1 MEFGLIAFASPIALL
16 GLLALPF
23 LWLLLRA
30 VPPPATKRLFPP
42 VILMLGLRDS
52 EATTSTSPLWLRILR
67 IAAVAA
73 AVLGLARPELAPQ
86 GAVGADS
93 ANPILVLVDGG
104 WADAP
109 DWDDRAAKAAGIL
122 DDAARRQRP
131 ALLASLAA
139 EMPEDGE
146 FRDAAAWTATLDE
159 LRPLPW
165 EADFEGAARWI
176 RANLPSAFETHWI
189 SDGLHSDAKLELA
202 NLLARRGPLAVYE
215 SGSPALALR
224 RPELEGGI
232 ASLKVSRQHLSGE
245 LAVAVDAFGPD
256 PAGVERR
263 LDTAEAVFADGE
275 RNAAA
280 EIGLP
285 REMLNRATRFEI
297 RGADSA
303 GSVVLAAGGVSAR
316 KVAIIDDGGFAEGSE
331 LLSPGHFLRRALEP
345 DAELVGTASAAD
357 LLANPDAVIL
367 ADSVPNSDADAAAL
381 LDWVESGGLL
391 IRFAGPRLA
400 AAAGGAD
407 DPLLPVRLRSGG
419 RSLGGALSWESPKGL
434 APFAEDSPFFGLAV
448 PGEVLVRYQVLA
460 EPGPDL
466 ERRAIAELEDGTPL
480 ATSKPVGDGR
490 VVLFHVSAET
500 EWSNLPISGLFADML
515 ERLLIAAAAGPAPLP
530 PHADQLVW
538 TPERQ
543 LTAFGEVV
551 PSDTGKPVDGS
562 VLAEGRAGPDLPPGV
577 YRSGSYRAAVPA
589 VPEDR
594 ELRPASWPDG
604 TAVAGFDAQ
613 GALPLAGILLAL
625 ALLLFSADVLAT
637 LRLGG
642 HALRL
647 GAAAGAFA
655 AAAILPSAGDADDAF
670 ALASTRETVL
680 AYMRTG
686 DPETDLV
693 SEAGLRG
700 LSAKLAERTSV
711 EPGPPVPVNPESD
724 ELAFFPLVYWPVTP
738 AQPDLS
744 EEAYEKINAFLAN
757 GGMILFDT
765 KDADVGG
772 FRFGTANSDALAKL
786 GARLNLPALQTLSRG
801 HVLSRSYYLLA
812 DYPGRHTGEV
822 WVADPGA
829 QDEGAPSWKLAAVN
843 DGVTPVVVG
852 GNDWASAWAAEADGS
867 RMFPVGWGSAG
878 ERQRETAFRF
888 GINLVMHALTGNYKS
903 DQLHIDAILERLGS

>member
-30 VPPPATKRLFPP
+30 VPPPAAKRLFPP
-42 VILMLGLRDS
+42 VVLMLDLRDG

-86 GAVGADS
+86 ETVGADS

-104 WADAP
+104 WAGAP
-109 DWDDRAAKAAGIL
+109 DWNDRAAKAASIL
-122 DDAARRQRP
+122 DGAARRQRP

-139 EMPEDGE
+139 GMPDDGE
-146 FRDAAAWTATLDE
+146 FRDAAAWTAALGE

-165 EADFEGAARWI
+165 EPDFEGAALWI
-176 RANLPSAFETHWI
+176 RANLPAAFETHWI

-202 NLLARRGPLAVYE
+202 ELVAERGALAVYE
-215 SGSPALALR
+215 GGGPVLALR
-224 RPELEGGI
+224 RPELKGGI
-232 ASLKVSRQHLSGE
+232 ASLMVSRQRSSGE

-256 PAGVERR
+256 PAGIERR

-275 RNAAA
+275 RDAAA

-303 GSVVLAAGGVSAR
+303 GSVVLAAGGVSGR
-316 KVAIIDDGGFAEGSE
+316 KVAIVDDGGFAEGSE

-345 DAELVGTASAAD
+345 NAELVGAASAAD

-367 ADSVPNSDADAAAL
+367 ADSIPNSDADAAAL

-400 AAAGGAD
+400 AAGGAD
-407 DPLLPVRLRSGG
+407 DALLPVRLRPGG
-419 RSLGGALSWESPKGL
+419 RTLGGALSWESPKRL

-448 PGEVLVRYQVLA
+448 PGDVLVRFQVLA

-466 ERRAIAELEDGTPL
+466 EERAIAELEDGTPL
-480 ATSKPVGDGR
+480 ATSKPVGEGR
-490 VVLFHVSAET
+490 IVLFHVSAET

-538 TPERQ
+538 TPERH
-543 LTAFGEVV
+543 LTAFGEVL
-551 PSDTGKPVDGS
+551 PAETGEPVDGS
-562 VLAEGRAGPDLPPGV
+562 LLAEGRAGPDLPPGL
-577 YRSGSYRAAVPA
+577 YSSGAYRAAVPA

-594 ELRPASWPDG
+594 KLRPASWPDG
-604 TAVAGFDAQ
+604 TAVAGF
-613 GALPLAGILLAL
+613 GARESFPLAGILLAL

-642 HALRL
+642 HALRM

-655 AAAILPSAGDADDAF
+655 AAAILPSTGDADDAF
-670 ALASTRETVL
+670 AIASTHETVL

-711 EPGPPVPVNPESD
+711 EPGPPVPVDPESD
-724 ELAFFPLVYWPVTP
+724 ELAFFPLIYWPVTP
-738 AQPDLS
+738 AQADLT
-744 EEAYEKINAFLAN
+744 EEAYEKINAFLGN

-765 KDADVGG
+765 KDADIGG
-772 FRFGTANSDALAKL
+772 FQFGTANSDALAKL

-812 DYPGRHTGEV
+812 DYPGRHVGEV
-822 WVADPGA
+822 WVADPGSE
-829 QDEGAPSWKLAAVN
+829 DEGAPSWKLAAVN

-867 RMFPVGWGSAG
+867 RMFPIGWGVAG

>member
-1 MEFGLIAFASPIALL
+1 MEFGPIAFASPIALL

-30 VPPPATKRLFPP
+30 VPPPAAKRLFPP
-42 VILMLGLRDS
+42 VVLLLGMRDS

-73 AVLGLARPELAPQ
+73 AVLGLARPELAPR
-86 GAVGADS
+86 GAVGAET
-93 ANPILVLVDGG
+93 ANPVLVLIDGG

-109 DWDDRAAKAAGIL
+109 DWDSRAAIAASIL
-122 DDAARRQRP
+122 EDAARRQRP
-131 ALLASLAA
+131 ALLASLAS
-139 EMPEDGE
+139 EMPENGE
-146 FRDAAAWTATLDE
+146 FRDAASWAAALGE

-165 EADFEGAARWI
+165 EPDFEGTGRWV
-176 RANLPSAFETHWI
+176 RANLPAAFETHWI

-202 NLLARRGPLAVYE
+202 QLLAERGALSVYE
-215 SGSPALALR
+215 SGEPVLALR
-224 RPELEGGI
+224 RPELAGGI
-232 ASLKVSRQHLSGE
+232 ASQKVSRQFSSGE
-245 LAVAVDAFGPD
+245 LEITVDAFGPD
-256 PAGVERR
+256 PTGVERR
-263 LDTAEAVFADGE
+263 LDTASVVFADGE
-275 RNAAA
+275 RDAAA

-285 REMLNRATRFEI
+285 SEILNRVTRFEI

-303 GSVVLAAGGVSAR
+303 GSVVPTAGGVSAR
-316 KVAIIDDGGFAEGSE
+316 KVAIVDDGGFAEGSE

-345 DAELVGTASAAD
+345 NAELVAAASAAD
-357 LLANPDAVIL
+357 MLANPDAVAL
-367 ADSVPNSDADAAAL
+367 ADSIPNSEADAAAL

-400 AAAGGAD
+400 AAAGTDD
-407 DPLLPVRLRSGG
+407 DPLLPVRLRPGG
-419 RSLGGALSWESPKGL
+419 RTLGGALSWESPKGL

-448 PGEVLVRYQVLA
+448 PDEVLVRSQVLA

-466 ERRAIAELEDGTPL
+466 ENRAIAKLEDGTPL
-480 ATSKPVGDGR
+480 ATSKPVGEGR

-515 ERLLIAAAAGPAPLP
+515 ERLLIAAAAGSAPLP

-543 LTAFGEVV
+543 LNAFGDVRSVENGA
-551 PSDTGKPVDGS
+551 DVDGS
-562 VLAEGRAGPDLPPGV
+562 RLADGKAGPDLPPGL
-577 YRSGSYRAAVPA
+577 YRSGPYRAAIPA
-589 VPEDR
+589 VPDDR
-594 ELRPASWPDG
+594 ELRPATWPDG
-604 TAVAGFDAQ
+604 TAIAGFDTQ
-613 GALPLAGILLAL
+613 GALPLAGILLGL

-647 GAAAGAFA
+647 AAAAGAVA
-655 AAAILPSAGDADDAF
+655 AAAILPSTSDADDAF
-670 ALASTRETVL
+670 AIASTRETVL

-686 DPETDLV
+686 DPETDQV

-711 EPGPPVPVNPESD
+711 EPGPPVPVDPESD
-724 ELAFFPLVYWPVTP
+724 ELAFFPLIYWPVTS

-744 EEAYEKINAFLAN
+744 EEAYEKINAFLGN

-765 KDADVGG
+765 KDADIGG
-772 FRFGTANSDALAKL
+772 FQFGTANSDALAKL
-786 GARLNLPALQTLSRG
+786 GERLNLPALQTLSRG
-801 HVLSRSYYLLA
+801 HVLSRSYYLLTE
-812 DYPGRHTGEV
+812 YPGRYVGEV
-822 WVADPGA
+822 WVANPGA
-829 QDEGAPSWKLAAVN
+829 DGEEAPAWKLAEVN

-852 GNDWASAWAAEADGS
+852 GNDWASAWAVEADGN
-867 RMFPVGWGSAG
+867 RMFPIGWGSTG
-878 ERQRETAFRF
+878 ERQREMAFRF